1 MSVIEV
7 TKDNFE
13 TEVVAAEGK
22 VLIDFWATWC
32 GPCMMMKPI
41 IEELA
46 EGDTPCRICSINVD
60 DEPELALK
68 YGIVSIPTLIVAE
81 GGNEKKRS
89 VGAISREA
97 VLRLIEEA

>member
-1 MSVIEV
+1 MSVIEI

-13 TEVVAAEGK
+13 AEVVEAEGK

-46 EGDTPCRICSINVD
+46 ESDAPCRICSINVD
-60 DEPELALK
+60 DEPELAMK
-68 YGIVSIPTLIVAE
+68 FGIISIPTLAVFV
-81 GGNEKKRS
+81 GGVEKKRS

-97 VLRLIEEA
+97 VLSLIEEA

>member
-1 MSVIEV
+1 MSVIEI

-13 TEVVAAEGK
+13 AEVVEAEGK

-60 DEPELALK
+60 DEPELAMK
-68 YGIVSIPTLIVAE
+68 FGIISIPTLAVFV
-81 GGNEKKRS
+81 GGVEKKRS

-97 VLRLIEEA
+97 VLSLIEEA

>member
-46 EGDTPCRICSINVD
+46 EGDAPCRICSVNVD
-60 DEPELALK
+60 DEPELAAEF
-68 YGIVSIPTLIVAE
+68 GIVSIPTLTVVEHGI
-81 GGNEKKRS
+81 EKKRS

-97 VLRLIEEA
+97 VLSLIEEA

>member
-1 MSVIEV
+1 MSVIEI
-7 TKDNFE
+7 TKNNFDA
-13 TEVVAAEGK
+13 EVVEAEGK

-46 EGDTPCRICSINVD
+46 EGDEPCRICSINVD
-60 DEPELALK
+60 YEPELAMK
-68 YGIVSIPTLIVAE
+68 FGIISIPTLAVFV
-81 GGNEKKRS
+81 GGVEKKRS

-97 VLRLIEEA
+97 VLNLIEEA

>member
-1 MSVIEV
+1 MSVIEI

-13 TEVVAAEGK
+13 AEVVEAEGK

-46 EGDTPCRICSINVD
+46 EGDVPCRICSINVD
-60 DEPELALK
+60 DEPELAMK
-68 YGIVSIPTLIVAE
+68 FGIISIPTLAVFV
-81 GGNEKKRS
+81 GGVEKKRS

-97 VLRLIEEA
+97 VLSLIEEA

>member
-1 MSVIEV
+1 MSVIEI

-13 TEVVAAEGK
+13 AEVVEAEGK

-46 EGDTPCRICSINVD
+46 EGDAPCRICSINVD
-60 DEPELALK
+60 VEPELAMK
-68 YGIVSIPTLIVAE
+68 FGIISIPTLAVFV
-81 GGNEKKRS
+81 GGVEKKRS

-97 VLRLIEEA
+97 VLSLIEEA

>member
-1 MSVIEV
+1 MSVIEI

-13 TEVVAAEGK
+13 AEVVEAEGK

-46 EGDTPCRICSINVD
+46 EGDASCRICSINVD
-60 DEPELALK
+60 DEPELAMK
-68 YGIVSIPTLIVAE
+68 FGIISIPTLAVFV
-81 GGNEKKRS
+81 GGVEKKRS

-97 VLRLIEEA
+97 VLSLIEEA

>member
-1 MSVIEV
+1 MSVIEI

-13 TEVVAAEGK
+13 AEVVEAEGK

-46 EGDTPCRICSINVD
+46 ECDAPCRICSINVD
-60 DEPELALK
+60 DEPELAMK
-68 YGIVSIPTLIVAE
+68 FGIISIPTLAVFV
-81 GGNEKKRS
+81 GGVEKKRS

-97 VLRLIEEA
+97 VLSLIEEA